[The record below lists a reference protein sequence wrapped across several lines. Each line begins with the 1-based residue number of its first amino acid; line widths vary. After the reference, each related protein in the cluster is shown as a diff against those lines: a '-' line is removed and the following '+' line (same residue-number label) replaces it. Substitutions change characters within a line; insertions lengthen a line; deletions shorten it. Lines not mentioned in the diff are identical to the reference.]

1 MEIQKKTILI
11 IFLRKIFFKVVI
23 SLMIFCEI
31 FCYPISLNAYK
42 LINIDDNLSEC
53 KFITNCIFQTWKV
66 DDSEK
71 AFSDLIQIIE
81 NTPRLEI
88 VKKEKNYIHAI
99 ATSRIMKFIDDVEIK
114 NLNQDKI
121 IEKEK
126 NYIHAIATSRIM
138 KFIDDLE
145 IKNLN
150 QDNILQIK
158 SSSRLGIN
166 DLGVNK
172 RRVQTLRFRLID
184 IYD

>member
-1 MEIQKKTILI
+1 
-11 IFLRKIFFKVVI
+11 
-23 SLMIFCEI
+23 MIFCEI
-31 FCYPISLNAYK
+31 IFYPIKFNAYGLVNINDNFSDCK
-42 LINIDDNLSEC
+42 L
-53 KFITNCIFQTWKV
+53 KTNCIFQTWKV

-71 AFSDLIQIIE
+71 AFIELIQILE
-81 NTPRLEI
+81 NTPRLE
-88 VKKEKNYIHAI
+88 
-99 ATSRIMKFIDDVEIK
+99 
-114 NLNQDKI
+114 I

-138 KFIDDLE
+138 KFIDDIE

-150 QDNILQIK
+150 QDNIFQIK
-158 SSSRLGIN
+158 SSSRLGIY